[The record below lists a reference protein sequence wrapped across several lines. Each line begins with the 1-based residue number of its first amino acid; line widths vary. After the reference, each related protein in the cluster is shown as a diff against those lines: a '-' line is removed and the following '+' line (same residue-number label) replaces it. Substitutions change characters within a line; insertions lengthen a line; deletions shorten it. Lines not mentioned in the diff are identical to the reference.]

1 MRGHCA
7 GSVSRRRPA
16 RHHEAKPVCKSPFE
30 KAAVTTRLVCSIDS
44 ATKNSCSRQEFNAPI
59 RFPLVDYCGGNGE
72 NERSWALPMKG
83 RFAVAVAAGA
93 GLYGAALLFSP
104 GAGANPLHPLPTGG
118 PGCFEQQAAF
128 GAAAAPVVLP
138 GPVAGAVP
146 LAPIVPPVP
155 VVPPVPF
162 APPLPPVVPPVP
174 FAPVVPVAGAGA
186 APIADGLAG
195 APITMAAGTGKGA
208 PTGAASKAAEPVV
221 VPGPPP
227 APVAAEPP
235 QAPIPAVLAGV
246 ATAVP
251 ACGAVLAPTR

>member
-1 MRGHCA
+1 MGGHCA
-7 GSVSRRRPA
+7 GLVSRRRPA
-16 RHHEAKPVCKSPFE
+16 RRHEAKPFCKSPFE
-30 KAAVTTRLVCSIDS
+30 KATVTTRLVRSIDS
-44 ATKNSCSRQEFNAPI
+44 ATKNSCSRQEFGAPI

-72 NERSWALPMKG
+72 NERSWALPMKC

-93 GLYGAALLFSP
+93 GVCGAALLFSP

-138 GPVAGAVP
+138 GPAAGAAP

-155 VVPPVPF
+155 PV
-162 APPLPPVVPPVP
+162 PPVVPPVP
-174 FAPVVPVAGAGA
+174 LAPVVPVAGAGA
-186 APIADGLAG
+186 APIADAG

-227 APVAAEPP
+227 APVAAEPAP
-235 QAPIPAVLAGV
+235 APIPAVLAGV

-251 ACGAVLAPTR
+251 PCGAVLAPTR